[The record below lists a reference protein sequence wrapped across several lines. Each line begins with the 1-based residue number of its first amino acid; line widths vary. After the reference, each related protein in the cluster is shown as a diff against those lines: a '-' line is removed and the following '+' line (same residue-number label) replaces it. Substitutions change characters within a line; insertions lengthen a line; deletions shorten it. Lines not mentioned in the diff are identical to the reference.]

1 MAETRC
7 VIAIDG
13 PAGAGKS
20 TVARTVAREL
30 GYVYIDS
37 GAMYRA
43 LTLAVMRA
51 GIAPDASEEVAGVA
65 DEVQVTLSPGP
76 TGNRVYLDGDDVTEA
91 IRDPE
96 TSAAVSYVAAI
107 PEVRNRLVALQQ
119 QMAREGGVVM
129 DGRDIGTVVLPGAD
143 VKVFLNA
150 SVEERARRRWEELR
164 SSGHEQQLAAIRAN
178 IEQRD
183 TIDAARAVAP
193 LRKADDAVEIDTTN
207 KTIAEVVADVLQLV
221 RAKEGRSCIT

>member
-65 DEVQVTLSPGP
+65 DEAQVTLSPGP

-96 TSAAVSYVAAI
+96 TSAAVSYVAAV
-107 PEVRNRLVALQQ
+107 PQVRNRLVALQQ

-164 SSGHEQQLAAIRAN
+164 SSGHEQQLAVIRAN

-193 LRKADDAVEIDTTN
+193 LRKADDAVEIDTTK
-207 KTIAEVVADVLQLV
+207 KTIAEVVEDVLQLV
-221 RAKEGRSCIT
+221 RAKEGPSCIT